1 MKLLKGGMSGM
12 KDKLIVVAAAA
23 AVLIPMQSAALK
35 GIAAPTAN
43 QASGQNTKPGVVR
56 SVATTGT
63 TTARTATTA
72 ARTSIKAAPVSTVKT
87 AAPSYA
93 KGRAALLSKNYK
105 EAAKHFQTAM
115 AEDKSLMTNCECRLN
130 LGKSLVKVAAA
141 LPKGCPEQAANY
153 RKGASELRK
162 AIRVGRGSRN
172 ANEANALLMALPH
185 QYIAPKMGDDTPM
198 IAMANGIR
206 GLDRGLGGEM
216 PKPKILEFYASWC
229 EPCKQLKPLMEKV
242 KNEYGDQVEFLSY
255 NVDDPE
261 VEKVVEDYEVSP
273 IPTLI
278 FLDQSNQVVTYSIG
292 FSGDAGLKRGLKKI
306 GVAPAGPK
314 S

>member
-1 MKLLKGGMSGM
+1 MKLLRGGI
-12 KDKLIVVAAAA
+12 KDKLVVVAAV
-23 AVLIPMQSAALK
+23 AVLIPMQSAVLNSL
-35 GIAAPTAN
+35 AAPPAKTVTNTA
-43 QASGQNTKPGVVR
+43 KPGMAKAPVK
-56 SVATTGT
+56 VATIALSKPVQT
-63 TTARTATTA
+63 T
-72 ARTSIKAAPVSTVKT
+72 S
-87 AAPSYA
+87 PSYA
-93 KGRAALLSKNYK
+93 RGKAALAVKNYK
-105 EAAKHFQTAM
+105 EAAKHFQAAM
-115 AEDKSLMTNCECRLN
+115 VEDKTLLTSCECRLN
-130 LGKSLVKVAAA
+130 LGKSLCKIAAGM
-141 LPKGCPEQAANY
+141 PKGCPDQVKTY

-162 AIRVGRGSRN
+162 AIRVGRGSKN
-172 ANEANALLMALPH
+172 AIEANIALMSLPH

-206 GLDRGLGGEM
+206 GLDRGIGGEM

-278 FLDQSNQVVTYSIG
+278 FLNNSNQVVTYSIG
-292 FSGDAGLKRGLKKI
+292 YSGDVGLKRGLKKI
-306 GVAPAGPK
+306 LGAPK